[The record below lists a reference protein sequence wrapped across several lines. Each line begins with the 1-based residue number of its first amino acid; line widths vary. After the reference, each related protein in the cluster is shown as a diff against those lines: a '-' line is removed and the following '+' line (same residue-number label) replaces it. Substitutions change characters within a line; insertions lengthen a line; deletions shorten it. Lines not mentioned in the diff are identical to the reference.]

1 MKSGSG
7 GLNLVPKDRGKSFLE
22 KITESFANK
31 LQSLFNHSKK
41 SIDFSLLTHRIPPE
55 VVGRLRQINSIAIVE
70 ESDDF
75 QVEGRGR
82 SGSGGICQRV
92 IYKAKYIFV
101 IKKIDMINFRDRDY
115 LRLQRELD
123 IHSSLNNRRIPT
135 LYHSFHES
143 NAMYLIMQYGGED
156 IFNQAIA
163 QKDDIV
169 NV

>member
-1 MKSGSG
+1 M
-7 GLNLVPKDRGKSFLE
+7 
-22 KITESFANK
+22 
-31 LQSLFNHSKK
+31 
-41 SIDFSLLTHRIPPE
+41 
-55 VVGRLRQINSIAIVE
+55 
-70 ESDDF
+70 
-75 QVEGRGR
+75 
-82 SGSGGICQRV
+82 
-92 IYKAKYIFV
+92 
-101 IKKIDMINFRDRDY
+101 MNFRDRDY

-169 NV
+169 NVWSISLSLSLSLV